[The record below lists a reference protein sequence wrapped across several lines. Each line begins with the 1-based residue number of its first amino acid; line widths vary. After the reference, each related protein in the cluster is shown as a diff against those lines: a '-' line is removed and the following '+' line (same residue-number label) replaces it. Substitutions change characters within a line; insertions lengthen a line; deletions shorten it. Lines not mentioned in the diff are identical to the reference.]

1 MCNLYNPKSI
11 EIKNNKSRPP
21 SIGSPGGGGVVGGG
35 GSPGAAKATSSTKN
49 TAINTFIL
57 LGTIIMTANVKKK
70 NL

>member
-11 EIKNNKSRPP
+11 EIKNNKNIPP

-35 GSPGAAKATSSTKN
+35 GPPGAAKATSSTKN
-49 TAINTFIL
+49 TTINTFIL
-57 LGTIIMTANVKKK
+57 FGTIIMTANVKKK